1 LNVKPQTIIE
11 CIAYNMKQEK
21 EVFRLRFIESNANR
35 ALLKK
40 GTSNLTLDK
49 GADVMKNATTGLK
62 VYTKARFFLRK

>member
-1 LNVKPQTIIE
+1 
-11 CIAYNMKQEK
+11 MKQEK

-40 GTSNLTLDK
+40 GTSDLTLDK

>member
-49 GADVMKNATTGLK
+49 GTDVMKSATTGLK